1 MDLDLV
7 QEQKPDAV
15 IVAVGGTRE
24 SRLSGDNVFTP
35 EQAFGSAKLGER
47 VVMLGGSVQAID
59 LAAWLVSQGKKVTIV
74 HSGTADDLDK
84 GQSGWFRTYLLAHLR
99 SKGTTILNGAQV
111 QGLSGSDL
119 TITTDTGLERTISCD
134 SVVECYDMVPNTELA
149 DAIAAA
155 GFEVH
160 TVGDCAE
167 PYNIQKAV
175 LTGNL
180 AARAL

>member
-1 MDLDLV
+1 
-7 QEQKPDAV
+7 
-15 IVAVGGTRE
+15 
-24 SRLSGDNVFTP
+24 
-35 EQAFGSAKLGER
+35 
-47 VVMLGGSVQAID
+47 MLGGSVQAID
-59 LAAWLVSQGKKVTIV
+59 LAAWLVSQGKKVTII
-74 HSGTADDLDK
+74 HGGTSEDLDK

-99 SKGTTILNGAQV
+99 SKGTTIINGAQV